1 VPDNFNTYY
10 QAGRVLQSRGVDLG
24 RAERY
29 FRKYL
34 SQPPE
39 GQMPAH
45 AAAHWRL
52 GLTLEKAGRKADALA
67 AMQESVRQNPN
78 FEQAQKDLKRLRA
91 AR

>member
-1 VPDNFNTYY
+1 MPDNLNTYY
-10 QAGRVLQSRGVDLG
+10 QAGRVLQTRGADLP

-34 SQPPE
+34 TQPPE
-39 GQMPAH
+39 GGMPAH

-67 AMQESVRQNPN
+67 ELQEAVRQNRN
-78 FEQAQKDLKRLRA
+78 FEPAQKDLKRLRSS
-91 AR
+91 R